1 MSNTNIESKELAT
14 TRSGLFKV
22 ILDMSKLHEYEL
34 PLTSQPYIDGR
45 RCQYGLTNS
54 DGETVHLLE
63 NYDHR
68 KYYDHAV
75 FYCQS
80 LESIYILVNDI
91 DRSFGLTEESSD
103 ILVEKLISD
112 DCVPTRYLDIYT
124 VLCIDPDEENTFRIN
139 LAIGD
144 AQDADTISTFHSRY

>member
-68 KYYDHAV
+68 KYYDHAI
-75 FYCQS
+75 FYRQS
-80 LESIYILVNDI
+80 LESIYVLVSDI
-91 DRSFGLTEESSD
+91 DRSFGLTEESSG
-103 ILVEKLISD
+103 ILAEKWFGSD
-112 DCVPTRYLDIYT
+112 GILTRYLNIYT
-124 VLCIDPDEENTFRIN
+124 VLCIDPDEKNTFRIN

-144 AQDADTISTFHSRY
+144 AQDAYTISTFYSRY